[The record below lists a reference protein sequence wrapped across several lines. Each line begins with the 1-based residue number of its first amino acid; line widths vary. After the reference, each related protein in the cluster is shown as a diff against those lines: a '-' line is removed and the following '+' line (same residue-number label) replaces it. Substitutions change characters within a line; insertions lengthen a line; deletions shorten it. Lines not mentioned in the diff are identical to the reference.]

1 MHPTALS
8 DAERTHSVSQGLMV
22 VDAGTSVGPV
32 KVDEARRVLGIG
44 ADAEVDPVA
53 VRATY
58 RRLVR
63 RAHPDVS
70 TRPDAADRTARLT
83 LAYRV
88 LTTAIRTGDLAPPSP
103 SAEASKADGETEEHS
118 PEGGQKPAGAG
129 GSSQRRG
136 RARKSTP
143 GPKAA
148 AVRDRVVVSAVDA
161 DTIAIHAPAEEALM
175 LLLDSAHS
183 LGEISYLDR
192 TAGLVEVIVEFVEAP
207 TSSLLFSLQGRAD
220 GTTEV
225 FCTVEPL
232 SGGDAPP
239 VDAVTRLVV
248 RTLRSGQD

>member
-1 MHPTALS
+1 MP
-8 DAERTHSVSQGLMV
+8 R
-22 VDAGTSVGPV
+22 V

-70 TRPDAADRTARLT
+70 SRPDAADRTARLN

-88 LTTAIRTGDLAPPSP
+88 LTAAIRTGGLS
-103 SAEASKADGETEEHS
+103 
-118 PEGGQKPAGAG
+118 PAGARDATPT
-129 GSSQRRG
+129 GSDSPPRRKAG
-136 RARKSTP
+136 SASRKRSASADRSARAPRPTP
-143 GPKAA
+143 DRPRI
-148 AVRDRVVVSAVDA
+148 AVTAVDA
-161 DTIAIHAPAEEALM
+161 GSISIEAPADEALM

-183 LGEISYLDR
+183 IGEISYLDR
-192 TAGLVEVIVEFVEAP
+192 TAGLVEVIVEFIEAP

-220 GTTEV
+220 GSTEV

-248 RTLRSGQD
+248 RTLRDAQD